1 MKRVSTIAAIALA
14 AVLGAILPMAA
25 LLYVSWSR
33 AQVAEADRLERTAVR
48 TLQRAHRAY
57 EGGLLALRKLN
68 QAALPACSPEH
79 IRLMRSLALATTSA
93 EQVGYFSEG
102 RLRCTS
108 WGPADA
114 LVPEPTPDH
123 ITADGAAITL
133 GVRPAAG
140 DGAGTLL
147 SVQLGGHDILMDPER
162 FIDVIA
168 EPNVRLA
175 VATPDGRLIAQ
186 QPIGDPE
193 LLQRLLR
200 EPHSGH
206 TPRTLHATAQDQEWL
221 AIAIAPRTGLLAAL
235 QQQFWQLLPLGAVGA
250 LLAVAGGIWL
260 SRRRLSLRSELATAV
275 RRREFRMHYQPII
288 ELDTGICVGA
298 EALVRWTRAD
308 GTQVRPDLFIPVAE
322 ETGLIEPLTDHVMDL
337 VLGDMRELLIH
348 DRSAHIAINLSAGDV
363 SSGRA
368 LKVLTGKLIGTG
380 IHPQQ
385 IWLEATERGILD
397 IQAARTSL
405 AAARRAGHCVAIDD
419 FGVGYSSLQY
429 LQQLPLDALKIDKSF
444 IDSIGTHSA
453 TSPVTSHIIDM
464 ARTLGLFTVAEGIET
479 SAQLAYLQSR
489 QVEFGQGWLFSRPLP
504 AAEFIAY
511 HEHRRSQYG
520 EAPEDMQ
527 NPNTLRE

>member
-14 AVLGAILPMAA
+14 AVLGAILPMAG

-33 AQVAEADRLERTAVR
+33 AQVADADRLERTAER

-68 QAALPACSPEH
+68 QSALPPCSPEH
-79 IRLMRSLALATTSA
+79 IRLMRSMALATTSA
-93 EQVGYFSEG
+93 EQVGYFAEG
-102 RLRCTS
+102 RLQCSS
-108 WGPADA
+108 WGVMDE
-114 LVPEPTPDH
+114 LVPEPTADH

-133 GVRPAAG
+133 GVSPGAG
-140 DGAGTLL
+140 DVAGTLV
-147 SVQLGGHDILMDPER
+147 SVQLGRHDILIDPER
-162 FIDVIA
+162 FVDVIA
-168 EPNVRLA
+168 DPNVRLA

-186 QPIGDPE
+186 QPMPDPA

-206 TPRTLHATAQDQEWL
+206 TPRTLFATAQDQEWL
-221 AIAIAPRTGLLAAL
+221 ALAVAPRTGLLAAFE
-235 QQQFWQLLPLGAVGA
+235 QQFWQLLPLGAVGA
-250 LLAVAGGIWL
+250 VLAIAGGVWL
-260 SRRRLSLRSELATAV
+260 SRRRLSLRSELAIAV

-322 ETGLIEPLTDHVMDL
+322 ENGLIEALTDHVMDL
-337 VLGDMRELLIH
+337 VLSDMRELLIH

-368 LKVLTGKLIGTG
+368 LKVLSGKLVGTG

-397 IQAARTSL
+397 IQGARTSL

-464 ARTLGLFTVAEGIET
+464 AKTLGLFTVAEGIET

-504 AAEFIAY
+504 AGEFIAY
-511 HEHRRSQYG
+511 HEERRTQYG
-520 EAPEDMQ
+520 KAPEDMQ
-527 NPNTLRE
+527 RPDGITE

>member
-14 AVLGAILPMAA
+14 ALLGALLPMAA
-25 LLYVSWSR
+25 MIYVSWTR
-33 AQVAEADRLERTAVR
+33 AQVAEAARLESTADR

-57 EGGLLALRKLN
+57 EAGLLALRKLN
-68 QAALPACSPEH
+68 QAGLPACSPDH
-79 IRLMRSLALATTSA
+79 IRLMRSLTMTTTSA
-93 EQVGYFSEG
+93 EQVGYFAEG

-108 WGPADA
+108 WGMVDE

-123 ITADGAAITL
+123 VTADGASITL
-133 GVRPAAG
+133 GVRPMAG
-140 DGAGTLL
+140 DGAGSLL
-147 SVQLGGHDILMDPER
+147 SMQLGRHDLLMDPSR
-162 FIDVIA
+162 FVDVIA
-168 EPNVRLA
+168 EPNMRLA
-175 VATPDGRLIAQ
+175 VSTPDGRLIAQ
-186 QPIGDPE
+186 QSMPDPD

-200 EPHSGH
+200 QPHSGH
-206 TPRTLHATAQDQEWL
+206 TARSQYASAQDLEWL
-221 AIAIAPRTGLLAAL
+221 AIAIAPRTGLAAAF

-250 LLAVAGGIWL
+250 LLAIAAAVWL
-260 SRRRLSLRSELATAV
+260 SRRRLSLRNELATAV
-275 RRREFRMHYQPII
+275 RRREFRMDYQPII

-298 EALVRWTRAD
+298 EALVRWSRAD

-322 ETGLIEPLTDHVMDL
+322 ETGLIEALTDHVMDL
-337 VLGDMRELLIH
+337 VLSDMRELLVH

-368 LKVLTGKLIGTG
+368 LKVLSGKLVGTG

-397 IQAARTSL
+397 IQGARTSL

-453 TSPVTSHIIDM
+453 TSPVTAHIIDM

-504 AAEFIAY
+504 AVEFIAF
-511 HEHRRSQYG
+511 HEQRRKQYG
-520 EAPEDMQ
+520 KAPEDMQ
-527 NPNTLRE
+527 NPNSVQE

>member
-25 LLYVSWSR
+25 LLYLSWSR
-33 AQVAEADRLERTAVR
+33 AQVAEADRLERTAER

-68 QAALPACSPEH
+68 QSALPICSPEH
-79 IRLMRSLALATTSA
+79 VRLMRSLALATISA

-108 WGPADA
+108 WGPVDE

-123 ITADGAAITL
+123 ITADGASITL
-133 GVRPAAG
+133 GVRPSAG
-140 DGAGTLL
+140 DGPGTLL
-147 SVQLGGHDILMDPER
+147 SVQLGGHDVLMDPER
-162 FIDVIA
+162 FVDVIA
-168 EPNVRLA
+168 ETNVRLA
-175 VATPDGRLIAQ
+175 VATPDGRVIAQ
-186 QPIGDPE
+186 QPMADPE

-206 TPRTLHATAQDQEWL
+206 TPRTLFASAQDQEWL
-221 AIAIAPRTGLLAAL
+221 AIAIAPRTGLVAAF

-250 LLAVAGGIWL
+250 VLAIAAGIWF
-260 SRRRLSLRSELATAV
+260 SRRRLSLRSELASAV
-275 RRREFRMHYQPII
+275 RRREFRMEYQPII

-337 VLGDMRELLIH
+337 VLSDMRELLLH

-363 SSGRA
+363 STGRA
-368 LKVLTGKLIGTG
+368 LKVLTGKLVGTG

-397 IQAARTSL
+397 IQSARTSL

-453 TSPVTSHIIDM
+453 TSPVTAHIIDM

-504 AAEFIAY
+504 AAEFIAF
-511 HEHRRSQYG
+511 HEQRRTQYG
-520 EAPEDMQ
+520 EAPENMQ
-527 NPNTLRE
+527 NPNSISE